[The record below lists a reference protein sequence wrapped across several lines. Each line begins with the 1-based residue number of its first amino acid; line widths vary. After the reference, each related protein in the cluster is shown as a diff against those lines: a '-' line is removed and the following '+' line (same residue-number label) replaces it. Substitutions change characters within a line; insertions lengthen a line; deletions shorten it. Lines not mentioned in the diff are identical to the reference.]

1 MLSTIFWNALQISV
15 TVSAVGGVLL
25 ALRGLLKRR
34 YPARTMCW
42 VWFALALRLLVPM
55 QLTLPKPALT
65 ITPPP
70 VQTVVTA
77 PPEVSM
83 LTDDAA
89 GETVAAQ
96 TTRVPTTHMSMLEVV
111 MGIWLAGAG
120 ALLVWHMVA
129 YAWFRRQIQRS
140 SRPSSNEAILNVLSD
155 TRRALGIRRE
165 IALRVTPFADCP
177 MLVGALR
184 PMLLLPTDTVDLHDA
199 ALIFRHEL
207 LHWKHGD
214 LAVKMVLALAAD
226 VHWMNP
232 CVRLLARAGA
242 ADLELAC
249 DSAVIHGMDFAQRKY
264 YGQVILQAA
273 GASCN
278 ARRRDALLSRFAGD
292 KKGLKERMQN
302 LFDGTVKKRG
312 AALLLIVTLLLA
324 VVGGSFSIRQDAA
337 AADTSVTEQLTQ
349 LAQTWGAG
357 VQARNAKP
365 NYDMMTA
372 KNAKAFYQQQQK
384 RVTEV
389 DPKGALTKAQ
399 REKALWNIGVS
410 SPAVNGFAVAAVD
423 PKKLQA
429 TLVYNW
435 HATGAADTRTAER
448 LTFVRE
454 NGKLKVAEYGNDSM
468 PGKGALPSAVDS
480 LGQFELLYANDL
492 GLPDPSYLYGDNLEA
507 VTSGYDAHDAAQ
519 CAQNQLH
526 LVGGKVTAQSDY
538 LAPKNGGGDVQGK
551 VLTYTFADNSVVKLT
566 MLNIYNQIYL
576 PMDWTREDGSNSR
589 TNMDLARQWAQ
600 GGQHKSAQ
608 YRYPI
613 MQQELQEQFVRN
625 QAGMNGDDTW
635 YWKIVGSSPWIE
647 RWTVIPEQK
656 EQAVRVVYASWDST
670 PHEYRGDETLQFGK
684 DAKGRSIVT
693 ATTDTTR
700 FGALVTDPD
709 SVTQFTRLYDNALGL
724 PDYTEERLAVLQEKG
739 RLSTPEAAICELFF
753 TPNDPWR
760 VTAQTNGGLATA
772 DCVLPQGGTL
782 RFTLENRGSEAK
794 PLWYPTEWTIV
805 K

>member
-34 YPARTMCW
+34 YPARAMSL

-55 QLTLPKPALT
+55 QLTLPKPAVT

-77 PPEVSM
+77 LPEVSM

-120 ALLVWHMVA
+120 ALLVWHMAA

-165 IALRVTPFADCP
+165 IALRVTPLADCP

-384 RVTEV
+384 RVTDL
-389 DPKGALTKAQ
+389 DPKGA
-399 REKALWNIGVS
+399 
-410 SPAVNGFAVAAVD
+410 
-423 PKKLQA
+423 
-429 TLVYNW
+429 
-435 HATGAADTRTAER
+435 
-448 LTFVRE
+448 
-454 NGKLKVAEYGNDSM
+454 
-468 PGKGALPSAVDS
+468 
-480 LGQFELLYANDL
+480 
-492 GLPDPSYLYGDNLEA
+492 
-507 VTSGYDAHDAAQ
+507 
-519 CAQNQLH
+519 
-526 LVGGKVTAQSDY
+526 
-538 LAPKNGGGDVQGK
+538 
-551 VLTYTFADNSVVKLT
+551 
-566 MLNIYNQIYL
+566 
-576 PMDWTREDGSNSR
+576 
-589 TNMDLARQWAQ
+589 
-600 GGQHKSAQ
+600 
-608 YRYPI
+608 
-613 MQQELQEQFVRN
+613 
-625 QAGMNGDDTW
+625 
-635 YWKIVGSSPWIE
+635 
-647 RWTVIPEQK
+647 
-656 EQAVRVVYASWDST
+656 
-670 PHEYRGDETLQFGK
+670 
-684 DAKGRSIVT
+684 
-693 ATTDTTR
+693 
-700 FGALVTDPD
+700 
-709 SVTQFTRLYDNALGL
+709 
-724 PDYTEERLAVLQEKG
+724 
-739 RLSTPEAAICELFF
+739 
-753 TPNDPWR
+753 
-760 VTAQTNGGLATA
+760 
-772 DCVLPQGGTL
+772 
-782 RFTLENRGSEAK
+782 
-794 PLWYPTEWTIV
+794 
-805 K
+805 